1 LLTRLTMQG
10 GNAVSR
16 RAIVIDCCVADC
28 EGPRVG
34 AANTLTPSV
43 SIVSNTHVALRDSD
57 GSSAELVVLLSLEDC
72 QRSPTWSSRERREIV
87 SYCITPLVSS
97 FRSHPV
103 QVHEW
108 DY

>member
-1 LLTRLTMQG
+1 MQG

-28 EGPRVG
+28 ESPRVG

-97 FRSHPV
+97 FRSHLV
-103 QVHEW
+103 RVHG
-108 DY
+108 

>member
-28 EGPRVG
+28 ESPRVG